1 MDIFKIVGVG
11 IIGTIIIGL
20 LKGMRSDLAIYVSV
34 ATCIIILINVLSGFV
49 GVVETFNSIIG
60 VAGIDGGIF
69 SGVLK
74 IIGVGYIT
82 EYSSELCRDSGGESI
97 ASKITLGGKIAIFL
111 IALPILKKLV
121 EIVVALVP

>member
-1 MDIFKIVGVG
+1 MIFKIIGIG

-20 LKGMRSDLAIYVSV
+20 LKGMKSELAVYVGI

-49 GVVETFNSIIG
+49 SVVETFNGIINKT
-60 VAGIDGGIF
+60 GIDGGLF

-74 IIGVGYIT
+74 IIGVGYVT
-82 EYSSELCRDSGGESI
+82 EYSAEICRDLSGESI

-111 IALPILKKLV
+111 IALPILTKLV
-121 EIVVALVP
+121 DIVVALLP

>member
-1 MDIFKIVGVG
+1 MIFKIIGIG
-11 IIGTIIIGL
+11 IIGTIIVGL
-20 LKGMRSDLAIYVSV
+20 LKGLKSELAAYVSV

-49 GVVETFNSIIG
+49 SVVETFNGIIDKT
-60 VAGIDGGIF
+60 GIDSGLF

-82 EYSSELCRDSGGESI
+82 EYSAEICRDSGGESI

-111 IALPILKKLV
+111 LALPILNKLV
-121 EIVVALVP
+121 EIVVELIP

>member
-1 MDIFKIVGVG
+1 MIFKIIGIG
-11 IIGTIIIGL
+11 IIGTIIVGL
-20 LKGMRSDLAIYVSV
+20 LKGIKSELAVYVSV

-49 GVVETFNSIIG
+49 SVVETFNGIIDKT
-60 VAGIDGGIF
+60 GIDSGLF

-82 EYSSELCRDSGGESI
+82 EYSAEICRDSGGESI

-111 IALPILKKLV
+111 LALPILNKLV
-121 EIVVALVP
+121 EIVVALIP